1 MDSTKRMA
9 LESLLGRFPFDVG
22 AADLLRSL
30 YLFSFYNAPPESLS
44 LPELWK
50 CLFFQ
55 RHREWR
61 NDVFLSIVV

>member
-30 YLFSFYNAPPESLS
+30 YLFSFYNAPRVSIATGVVEMPILS
-44 LPELWK
+44 TT
-50 CLFFQ
+50 
-55 RHREWR
+55 
-61 NDVFLSIVV
+61 

>member
-30 YLFSFYNAPPESLS
+30 YLFSFYNAPPRVSIATGVVEMPILS
-44 LPELWK
+44 TT
-50 CLFFQ
+50 
-55 RHREWR
+55 
-61 NDVFLSIVV
+61 